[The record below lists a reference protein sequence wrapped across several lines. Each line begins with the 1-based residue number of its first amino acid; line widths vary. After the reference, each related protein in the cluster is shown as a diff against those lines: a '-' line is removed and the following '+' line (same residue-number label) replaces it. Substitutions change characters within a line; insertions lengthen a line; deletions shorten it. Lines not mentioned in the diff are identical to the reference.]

1 VPTRNALVERKE
13 AVMSSRVLSVLAL
26 VLGSA
31 VAFVVPASSGAVGA
45 VGLTSVARPFVTY
58 DSVGDAGGLP
68 DITSV
73 AVARDARD
81 RLTFAVNVANRSSP
95 RKGEV
100 VSIGIDKDRR
110 ADTGQKGV
118 DVVLS
123 LGWWAN
129 EKDPAYSVE
138 RWDGSDWQTLEVP
151 ALVTYPDSGL
161 RFVVVGSE
169 IGVGRSFGVA
179 ARAGRLA
186 GSATREDRVPSTGFA
201 QVALRAPAAIA
212 EISRVML
219 PGPLFLPE
227 AGKVLRVRGIQVELS
242 GNDEEAG
249 NSDVVITEMV
259 KPERLRCT
267 AKLGDAQLPPVAA
280 CAWRMPIT
288 AGGKTVMLKVTLA
301 YHGDE
306 WTQVYPLKIG

>member
-151 ALVTYPDSGL
+151 ALVTYPDSEARSEWAGVSASRRVPVVSRAPPRARTVCPRRASPRL
-161 RFVVVGSE
+161 RFARRR
-169 IGVGRSFGVA
+169 RSP
-179 ARAGRLA
+179 R
-186 GSATREDRVPSTGFA
+186 SAE
-201 QVALRAPAAIA
+201 
-212 EISRVML
+212 
-219 PGPLFLPE
+219 
-227 AGKVLRVRGIQVELS
+227 
-242 GNDEEAG
+242 
-249 NSDVVITEMV
+249 
-259 KPERLRCT
+259 
-267 AKLGDAQLPPVAA
+267 
-280 CAWRMPIT
+280 
-288 AGGKTVMLKVTLA
+288 
-301 YHGDE
+301 
-306 WTQVYPLKIG
+306 